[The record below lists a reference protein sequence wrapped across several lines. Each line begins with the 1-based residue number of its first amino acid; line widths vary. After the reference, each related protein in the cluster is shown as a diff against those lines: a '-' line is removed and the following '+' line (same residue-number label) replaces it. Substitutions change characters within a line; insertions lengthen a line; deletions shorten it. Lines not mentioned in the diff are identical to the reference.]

1 LTGECI
7 AQLGQRLHALK
18 RQGDAPPLLI
28 RKGMQKPFV
37 ATTSF
42 HDLLIIPRKEGSA
55 DALFWIGFRDCLLR
69 LVNHDKY
76 PNPIQR
82 TTKLE
87 LLFSAEQGK
96 LSLGSLPAIGDQ
108 SNREEH
114 QPANHPAQIGG
125 LEFLTNNLGDCNI
138 GHFHPDLTCDYYST
152 HTGGVK
158 PDTKAGSQKLL
169 EGIAITSCDLKH
181 NPEIEEIVLSNFSV

>member
-1 LTGECI
+1 
-7 AQLGQRLHALK
+7 
-18 RQGDAPPLLI
+18 
-28 RKGMQKPFV
+28 
-37 ATTSF
+37 
-42 HDLLIIPRKEGSA
+42 
-55 DALFWIGFRDCLLR
+55 
-69 LVNHDKY
+69 
-76 PNPIQR
+76 
-82 TTKLE
+82 LE

-181 NPEIEEIVLSNFSV
+181 NPEIEEIVLSNFSVQSHCTKGRESHRYTICYPSSPTQSRPRACCLVSNTWQEKHTAHKGAKNALKF